1 MKRGEIT
8 VFLSI
13 VFVLMISFV
22 SGILQ
27 AAVIQSAKN
36 MGRLETDRAVYSV
49 FGEYQKE
56 LLEEYHVFGLEGS
69 YGTGSYSEENLI
81 SRMHYYGTEGTE
93 HKITGI
99 QYLTDNRGQAFR
111 EQVLAY
117 MEQVNGI
124 GIVREFTGL
133 TSEWEEQEIQGQEME
148 EIQTESMGEIEN
160 LNGLLESTEEQ
171 QAAETVQKEKYQEQ
185 QKTCQKIRFPFW
197 KR

>member
-69 YGTGSYSEENLI
+69 
-81 SRMHYYGTEGTE
+81 
-93 HKITGI
+93 
-99 QYLTDNRGQAFR
+99 
-111 EQVLAY
+111 
-117 MEQVNGI
+117 
-124 GIVREFTGL
+124 
-133 TSEWEEQEIQGQEME
+133 
-148 EIQTESMGEIEN
+148 
-160 LNGLLESTEEQ
+160 
-171 QAAETVQKEKYQEQ
+171 
-185 QKTCQKIRFPFW
+185 
-197 KR
+197 

>member
-27 AAVIQSAKN
+27 AAVIQAAKN
-36 MGRLETDRAVYSV
+36 MGRLETDRVVYSV

-81 SRMHYYGTEGTE
+81 
-93 HKITGI
+93 
-99 QYLTDNRGQAFR
+99 
-111 EQVLAY
+111 
-117 MEQVNGI
+117 
-124 GIVREFTGL
+124 
-133 TSEWEEQEIQGQEME
+133 
-148 EIQTESMGEIEN
+148 
-160 LNGLLESTEEQ
+160 
-171 QAAETVQKEKYQEQ
+171 
-185 QKTCQKIRFPFW
+185 
-197 KR
+197 